1 MVLVLEGEMQDRF
14 ILTLLKTIDTF
25 LLYRTHV
32 LVGVTVK

>member
-25 LLYRTHV
+25 CYIDPMYLLE
-32 LVGVTVK
+32 LL